1 MRVPTGKKNPW
12 DIESWSLINHIENL
26 DNLLTILCLFE
37 ILFFFFFFV
46 ESRVFDGE
54 GKKVNMGGL

>member
-1 MRVPTGKKNPW
+1 MRAPTGKKNPW

-46 ESRVFDGE
+46 ESRVFE
-54 GKKVNMGGL
+54 GKKVNIAMI

>member
-1 MRVPTGKKNPW
+1 MRAPTGKKNPW

-37 ILFFFFFFV
+37 ILFFFFFL
-46 ESRVFDGE
+46 ESCVFE
-54 GKKVNMGGL
+54 GKKVNIAMI